1 MAQGLLTKSNQ
12 LKLMPS
18 TQRETNNISE
28 FENGT
33 YILTTNGGSIDS
45 PNFDNRTAITN
56 GFEYSRSG
64 GFSLTLTAK
73 VIDDGDAIA
82 TNDTYTYTAY
92 GSRSSGHMT
101 TLNGRVL
108 GIVKVWE
115 NEAGNYWVIHGRH
128 LNLSF
133 GVSSATALTF
143 DIKESDLSYRSLSE
157 TYSHYGTY
165 LLCEVNFGDDAGGW
179 AITRFLQVR

>member
-1 MAQGLLTKSNQ
+1 MAQGLLNKSNQ
-12 LKLMPS
+12 LKLMPN
-18 TQRETNNISE
+18 TQWETNNLSD
-28 FENGT
+28 FNTDT
-33 YILTTNGGSIDS
+33 YILTINVGSIDS

-56 GFEYSRSG
+56 GFEYSRDG

-73 VIDDGDAIA
+73 VIDDGDSIA

-92 GSRSSGHMT
+92 GSKSSGYRT

-108 GIVKVWE
+108 GIAKIWE
-115 NEAGNYWVIHGRH
+115 NQAGNYWVIRGRH

-133 GVSSATALTF
+133 GDSSATALTF
-143 DIKESDLSYRSLSE
+143 NIDEEDLSYRSLAE

-165 LLCEVNFGDDAGGW
+165 LLCEVNFGDEGGGW
-179 AITRFLQVR
+179 TITRFLQVR